1 MSARPSDSRNEQEIL
16 KFKDRREWRKWL
28 SRNGSISKGV
38 WLAIQ
43 KKSSKIKG
51 VRYIEAVEEAI
62 CFGWIDSRIR
72 RLDENHFIQWYS
84 PRKEDSVWSL
94 INKKK
99 AIEMIE
105 NGMMTRSGLRSV
117 EAAKRNGKWQIAYS
131 SRGPIEVP
139 GNISRMLRSYGMLKK
154 FNSLTQSRKLQYVY
168 WIEQAKRQE
177 TKDRRIHELIDI
189 LLLVSQSKRHR

>member
-1 MSARPSDSRNEQEIL
+1 MSARPSDSRNEREIL

-28 SRNGSISKGV
+28 SRNGSKSKGV

-43 KKSSKIKG
+43 KKSSKIEG

-62 CFGWIDSRIR
+62 CFGWIDSKVR
-72 RLDENHFIQWYS
+72 RLDDNYFIQWYS

-99 AIEMIE
+99 AIEMM
-105 NGMMTRSGLRSV
+105 GDGKMTRSGLRSV
-117 EAAKRNGKWQIAYS
+117 EVAKRNGKWQIPYS
-131 SRGPIEVP
+131 SRGAIDVP
-139 GNISRMLRSYGMLKK
+139 DNITRMLRSHSVLRK
-154 FNSLTQSRKLQYVY
+154 FNSFTQSRKLQYVY

-177 TKDRRIHELIDI
+177 TKDRRIRELIDS

>member
-1 MSARPSDSRNEQEIL
+1 MNTRRSDSRNELKIL
-16 KFKDRREWRKWL
+16 KFNDRREWRKWL
-28 SRNGSISKGV
+28 ARNGNRSNGV

-43 KKSSKIKG
+43 KKNSRIEG
-51 VRYIEAVEEAI
+51 IRYTEAVEEAI

-99 AIEMIE
+99 AIEMMD
-105 NGMMTRSGLRSV
+105 NGTMKTSGLRSV

-131 SRGPIEVP
+131 SRVPIEVP
-139 GNISRMLRSYGMLKK
+139 DNISRILRSHGVLKK

-177 TKDRRIHELIDI
+177 TKDRRIHELIDS
-189 LLLVSQSKRHR
+189 LLSVSESE